1 MTYAPHVFHWVK
13 FQSLYAFLFIIDDAA
28 VAVAWV
34 FLGEV
39 TCHLRQG
46 LVWCQ
51 TYAHWHSNPTFYFLV
66 QPFAPLRKVGLVHAL
81 KIDEALVDA
90 VSEICRYFLTDDVHD
105 ASCQLPVEF
114 VV

>member
-1 MTYAPHVFHWVK
+1 M
-13 FQSLYAFLFIIDDAA
+13 
-28 VAVAWV
+28 
-34 FLGEV
+34 
-39 TCHLRQG
+39 
-46 LVWCQ
+46 
-51 TYAHWHSNPTFYFLV
+51 
-66 QPFAPLRKVGLVHAL
+66 VHAL